1 MGNII
6 HRPEWHLPERLVT
19 PEAAFHNR
27 RQFLR
32 QLGFTGAGV
41 LAATLVGCNQSES
54 STRNAAS
61 SSDALP
67 DAAPVVL
74 VKGFPAQR
82 NPDFNPG
89 WRLTNEKDAST
100 YNNFYEFSLAK
111 DAYRYVGKFVTS
123 PWPVEITG
131 LVEKPMT
138 LDAQELAGV
147 FGLEERIYRFR
158 CVEAWAMIVPWTGF
172 QFSKLIEKVVPK
184 PEAKFV
190 RFETFNRPD
199 QAPGRAKTPNYPW
212 PYHEGLRLDEAMNP
226 LTLLATGIYGK
237 PLPKQHGAP
246 IRLVVPWK
254 YGYKSIKSIVK
265 IEFVEKQ
272 PTTFW
277 ETLLPDEYPFWSNVN
292 PKVPHPR
299 WSQMTE
305 RVIDTGDR
313 VKTQPFNGYASYVAK
328 MYPAL

>member
-1 MGNII
+1 MANII
-6 HRPEWHLPERLVT
+6 HRPGWFLSERCVT
-19 PEAAFHNR
+19 PEAVFHNR
-27 RQFLR
+27 RHFLK
-32 QLGFTGAGV
+32 QLGFAGGGLLASV
-41 LAATLVGCNQSES
+41 LAGCNRSETPGHS
-54 STRNAAS
+54 AASDAPKSVPLPKGYPAARNA
-61 SSDALP
+61 
-67 DAAPVVL
+67 
-74 VKGFPAQR
+74 Q
-82 NPDFNPG
+82 FNPG

-100 YNNFYEFSLAK
+100 YNNFYEFSLNK
-111 DAYRYVGKFVTS
+111 DAFKYVGMFFTA

-131 LVEKPMT
+131 LIENPMT
-138 LDAQELAGV
+138 VDAAELAGM
-147 FGLEERIYRFR
+147 FDLEERIYRFR

-172 QFSKLIEKVVPK
+172 PLSKLIPKVGPK
-184 PEAKFV
+184 SEAKFI

-199 QAPGRAKTPNYPW
+199 QAPGIAKTPNYPW
-212 PYHEGLRLDEAMNP
+212 PYREGLRLDEAMNA
-226 LTLLATGIYGK
+226 LTMLATGIYGK

-246 IRLVVPWK
+246 LRLVVPWK

-265 IEFVEKQ
+265 IEFLDQQ
-272 PTTFW
+272 PATFW

>member
-1 MGNII
+1 MANLI
-6 HRPEWHLPERLVT
+6 HRPDRFLPERSVT
-19 PEAAFHNR
+19 PETAFRNR
-27 RQFLR
+27 RYFLKR
-32 QLGFTGAGV
+32 LGFAGGGL
-41 LAATLVGCNQSES
+41 LATTLTGCNKSELPS
-54 STRNAAS
+54 SNTANLS
-61 SSDALP
+61 E
-67 DAAPVVL
+67 APQDIGAIDT
-74 VKGFPAQR
+74 VKGYPAQR
-82 NPDFNPG
+82 NAEFNPG
-89 WRLTNEKDAST
+89 WRLTAEQVAST

-111 DAYRYVGKFVTS
+111 DAYRYVGKFVTA

-138 LDAQELAGV
+138 LDAMELAEI
-147 FGLEERIYRFR
+147 FGREERIYRFR
-158 CVEAWAMIVPWTGF
+158 CVEAWAMIVPWMGY
-172 QFSKLIEKVVPK
+172 QFSKLIEKVVPR
-184 PEAKFV
+184 PAAKFV

-199 QAPGRAKTPNYPW
+199 QAPGMAKTPNYPW

-277 ETLLPDEYPFWSNVN
+277 ETLLPDEYPFESNVN

-305 RVIDTGDR
+305 RIIDTGDR

-328 MYPAL
+328 MYPAI

>member
-1 MGNII
+1 MPHII
-6 HRPEWHLPERLVT
+6 HRPGWFLSERSTT
-19 PEAAFHNR
+19 PEAFFHNR
-27 RQFLR
+27 RHFLK
-32 QLGFTGAGV
+32 QLGFAGSGL
-41 LAATLVGCNQSES
+41 LASALAGCNRSETPGHS
-54 STRNAAS
+54 AASDAPKSIPLPKGYPAARNAE
-61 SSDALP
+61 
-67 DAAPVVL
+67 
-74 VKGFPAQR
+74 
-82 NPDFNPG
+82 FNPG

-111 DAYRYVGKFVTS
+111 DAYRYVGKFATS
-123 PWPVEITG
+123 PWPLEITG

-138 LDAQELAGV
+138 LDAMELAGM
-147 FGLEERIYRFR
+147 FDLEERIYRFR

-172 QFSKLIEKVVPK
+172 QLSKLIEKVVPK

-199 QAPGRAKTPNYPW
+199 QAPGMAKTPNYPW

-226 LTLLATGIYGK
+226 LTLVATGIYGK

-305 RVIDTGDR
+305 RIIDTGDR
-313 VKTQPFNGYASYVAK
+313 VKTQPFNGYGSYVAT
-328 MYPAL
+328 MYPAA